1 VAVLS
6 RLSTVVVALLIATL
20 LSSPAPAAT
29 YSWRNVINDQFPAGT
44 AVPAHWN
51 LYDGPYG
58 SGEKNCA
65 TPSQVFVNRDG
76 YLVLRESYR
85 PTGKCGAGWYT
96 GGMKINS
103 VYRGVD
109 QRITLRFRRTGA
121 VHSHRNIPMLWDD
134 DNAYISQQVE
144 TNFCEGESPLGCTTF
159 LHYGLGTQQ
168 VSHKH
173 VVDQNTW
180 HTYQFVIRDHRVRAF
195 VDGALVWD
203 FQGTVLTVPDA
214 WRRLVLQQECA
225 FSGTRTCPTGTT
237 GQEQIQIDW
246 IKLDH
251 LVAS

>member
-1 VAVLS
+1 
-6 RLSTVVVALLIATL
+6 
-20 LSSPAPAAT
+20 
-29 YSWRNVINDQFPAGT
+29 
-44 AVPAHWN
+44 
-51 LYDGPYG
+51 
-58 SGEKNCA
+58 
-65 TPSQVFVNRDG
+65 
-76 YLVLRESYR
+76 
-85 PTGKCGAGWYT
+85 
-96 GGMKINS
+96 
-103 VYRGVD
+103 
-109 QRITLRFRRTGA
+109 

-134 DNAYISQQVE
+134 DNAFISQQVE
-144 TNFCEGESPLGCTTF
+144 TNFCEGESPIGCTTF

-168 VSHKH
+168 ISHKH

>member
-1 VAVLS
+1 MTVLS

-51 LYDGPYG
+51 LYNGPYG

-65 TPSQVFVNRDG
+65 APSQVFVNRDG
-76 YLVLRESYR
+76 YLVLRESYQA
-85 PTGKCGAGWYT
+85 TGKCGAGWYT

-103 VYRGVD
+103 AFEGVD

-121 VHSHRNIPMLWDD
+121 VHSHRNIPMLWDSD
-134 DNAYISQQVE
+134 DNYVSQQVE
-144 TNFCEGESPLGCTTF
+144 TDFCEGESSNFCTTF
-159 LHYGLGTQQ
+159 LHYGTTSRQN
-168 VSHKH
+168 SHRYD
-173 VVDQNTW
+173 VDQNVW
-180 HTYQFVIRDHRVRAF
+180 HTYQFIIRDHRVRSF
-195 VDGALVWD
+195 IDGTLMWD
-203 FQGTVLTVPDA
+203 FQGTAVTVPDA
-214 WRRLVLQQECA
+214 LRRLVLQQECA
-225 FSGTRTCPTGTT
+225 YSGTRTCPTGTT